1 MTVLGPSLDWDSTS
15 AGEAPRNS
23 QSSRPRSPKGV
34 LTVLLG
40 TLADSSTS
48 CGHSSPV
55 AADILARRMTA
66 SAGSADLAPPPI
78 RPDRTESTRQAVNE
92 LRKLSGLTWEQLAR
106 LFGVSRRSV
115 HFWAS
120 GKPLSEAHEQAVLR
134 VLAILR
140 AADRG
145 DARSNRA
152 LLLESEGVASAFE
165 LLRLGRFVDAA
176 HRLGT
181 GPGLRRLPVTPLSP
195 EAAAARKPPPPDE
208 LVDALDDRGHRDI
221 GRGRPARTV
230 RNERA
235 GRT

>member
-1 MTVLGPSLDWDSTS
+1 MTVLGPCQDWDSTS
-15 AGEAPRNS
+15 VGGPPRNS
-23 QSSRPRSPKGV
+23 PPSRSRSPKGV
-34 LTVLLG
+34 LTLLLG
-40 TLADSSTS
+40 TLAVSSTS
-48 CGHSSPV
+48 CGHASPV
-55 AADILARRMTA
+55 AADILARRVTT
-66 SAGSADLAPPPI
+66 SAGSADLAPPLI

-120 GKPLSEAHEQAVLR
+120 GKPLSATHEQTVLR
-134 VLAILR
+134 VLTILR

-152 LLLESEGVASAFE
+152 ALLGSVGGASAFE
-165 LLRLGRFVDAA
+165 LLSLGRFADAA
-176 HRLGT
+176 ERLGT
-181 GPGLRRLPVTPLSP
+181 GPGRRRLPVTPLSP

-230 RNERA
+230 RNERD